1 MLNRKKLIYLKLIK
15 IPTYLDISID
25 CHSLELFS
33 NFCKAQKYLP
43 IINDNYVKIEMHNS
57 NSWSSCKDM
66 VHYDY
71 KYCITVKKSYI
82 LKYEYF
88 VRICSQNL

>member
-43 IINDNYVKIEMHNS
+43 IINDNNVKIDMHNS

-66 VHYDY
+66 VHY
-71 KYCITVKKSYI
+71 KTTNIA
-82 LKYEYF
+82 L
-88 VRICSQNL
+88 Q